1 MATSLLIYNHIEVR
15 TISDIK
21 QYSMILLS
29 GKVFMNADTD
39 SALQT
44 SARWK
49 IEFDRITGNSRFLTG
64 NGLSV
69 KIDSR

>member
-1 MATSLLIYNHIEVR
+1 MN
-15 TISDIK
+15 
-21 QYSMILLS
+21 LLS

-69 KIDSR
+69 KIDPR